1 MIRFATLFICTV
13 LLITNYAFASVRIT
27 EIAWMGTAESQ
38 FGEWI
43 ELYNDSAE
51 NVSLS
56 GWKLYEGGGD
66 QLVFTLTKTISSE
79 GYLLVERTTAS
90 SPDPV
95 PGINDESGPFSGS
108 GFANTG
114 EYLVLKNSVGTI
126 EQSLDFS
133 SGWPAGDATT
143 KQTMQWDGS
152 KWITTNPT
160 PKSATPKG
168 AEDTPG
174 DPPKN
179 NTGVAWSAPKSE
191 PHIEI
196 SIPKNVYIKVSAEY
210 SAKTFLEFGQAY
222 EGLFLWNM
230 GDGTVYKSNKNEI
243 INHTYNYP
251 GLYTISFA
259 YFRAPYEKK
268 PFLYSSIEKT
278 VINNQISFRVIS
290 EKGFEFTNSDVVP
303 IDISGWFIELPD
315 NKLIELPAFTIIASK
330 KSVLMPFSSF
340 GISDN
345 KYTNA
350 VLQTSQRVDIVNSVV
365 QEKNNTEVKSSSQ
378 VSAPK
383 VLGIYNENT
392 LEDQNVL
399 NIQDF
404 KIEPE
409 KNKNPQSKKL
419 IFGGVLLVVI
429 ILFILMEKKVEQEP

>member
-1 MIRFATLFICTV
+1 
-13 LLITNYAFASVRIT
+13 
-27 EIAWMGTAESQ
+27 
-38 FGEWI
+38 
-43 ELYNDSAE
+43 
-51 NVSLS
+51 
-56 GWKLYEGGGD
+56 
-66 QLVFTLTKTISSE
+66 
-79 GYLLVERTTAS
+79 
-90 SPDPV
+90 
-95 PGINDESGPFSGS
+95 
-108 GFANTG
+108 
-114 EYLVLKNSVGTI
+114 
-126 EQSLDFS
+126 
-133 SGWPAGDATT
+133 
-143 KQTMQWDGS
+143 
-152 KWITTNPT
+152 
-160 PKSATPKG
+160 
-168 AEDTPG
+168 
-174 DPPKN
+174 
-179 NTGVAWSAPKSE
+179 
-191 PHIEI
+191 
-196 SIPKNVYIKVSAEY
+196 
-210 SAKTFLEFGQAY
+210 
-222 EGLFLWNM
+222 M

-315 NKLIELPAFTIIASK
+315 NKLIELSAFTIIASK

-340 GISDN
+340 GIPDN

-350 VLQTSQRVDIVNSVV
+350 ALQTSQRVDIVNSVV

-399 NIQDF
+399 NIQDS

-429 ILFILMEKKVEQEP
+429 ILFILMEKKVGQEP